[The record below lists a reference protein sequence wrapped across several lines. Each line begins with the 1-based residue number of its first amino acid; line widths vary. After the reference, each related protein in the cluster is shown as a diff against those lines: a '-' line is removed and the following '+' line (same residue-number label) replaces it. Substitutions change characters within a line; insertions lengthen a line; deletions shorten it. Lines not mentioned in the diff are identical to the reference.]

1 MNVMRSVEV
10 LINSKTAFEM
20 EEIYLNLVPTS
31 SKGKTRQKCL
41 LHQIVFQ
48 IGSDEYEVK
57 WKSAVVMSVSI
68 FYIFFMFLSLFCQE

>member
-57 WKSAVVMSVSI
+57 
-68 FYIFFMFLSLFCQE
+68 

>member
-10 LINSKTAFEM
+10 LINSKKAFEM

-57 WKSAVVMSVSI
+57 
-68 FYIFFMFLSLFCQE
+68 

>member
-20 EEIYLNLVPTS
+20 EEIYLSLVPTS

-57 WKSAVVMSVSI
+57 WKLAVVMSVSI